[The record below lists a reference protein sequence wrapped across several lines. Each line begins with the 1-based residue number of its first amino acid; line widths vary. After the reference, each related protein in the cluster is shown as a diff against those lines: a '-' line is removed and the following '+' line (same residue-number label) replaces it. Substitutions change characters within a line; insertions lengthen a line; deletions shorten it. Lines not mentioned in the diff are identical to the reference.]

1 MISYIISLFLIA
13 SLSAQEVT
21 ESPLEER
28 GEVHSRRSSKESSRK
43 KTVCSIT
50 INSDEEVKTFKKHL
64 KGFDFVELVPHESE
78 SESEKKDWFSKACK
92 KDIQCDVLIISGHF
106 GGRFFG
112 KSGHSLSTALL
123 EEKSCD
129 SKCSGILHKPKEVFL
144 MGCNTLAGKHRDHR
158 TQEEYTRALIDDGFS
173 QTEAQEIAAFRYSPI
188 GNDMHSRMRNV
199 FAGVEKVYGFNSVG
213 RSGKTVK
220 PLLER

>member
-78 SESEKKDWFSKACK
+78 SESESA
-92 KDIQCDVLIISGHF
+92 SGL
-106 GGRFFG
+106 GATMVGTAPGRFVTG
-112 KSGHSLSTALL
+112 
-123 EEKSCD
+123 
-129 SKCSGILHKPKEVFL
+129 VF
-144 MGCNTLAGKHRDHR
+144 R
-158 TQEEYTRALIDDGFS
+158 E
-173 QTEAQEIAAFRYSPI
+173 PI
-188 GNDMHSRMRNV
+188 
-199 FAGVEKVYGFNSVG
+199 
-213 RSGKTVK
+213 
-220 PLLER
+220 